1 MEAKA
6 FIVNECKFEQMDEK
20 KQINHSTPLETITLP
35 TLPYV
40 NDIYAVLELTN
51 LEKNQDIALFLTI
64 SDRNNKIIAFTDENN
79 TIAIGEQM
87 KTFCKIQVVHSI
99 KGTHQLTLYC
109 NGEPLHIHE
118 YDIICEDTALMY
130 CDETELADLRAK
142 IEI

>member
-1 MEAKA
+1 MNAKA
-6 FIVNECKFEQMDEK
+6 FIVNECQFEQDGEK
-20 KQINHSTPLETITLP
+20 RQIVHSIPLDSLGLP

-40 NDIYAVLELTN
+40 NDLYAVIELTD
-51 LEKNQDIALFLTI
+51 LKKGEDIALFMTI
-64 SDRNNKIIAFTDENN
+64 SDQNDKIIAFTDENN

-87 KTFCKIQVVHSI
+87 KTFCKIQVVHSM

-118 YDIICEDTALMY
+118 YDITCEDSSLRY
-130 CDETELADLRAK
+130 SDHTELTDLRKK